1 MPNACRSR
9 ELERGKRT
17 SRTHRLHQGGISL
30 AREASAAAK
39 RRNTMA
45 TGTDEGVAAWR
56 RFGRVARAT
65 GPWNMVHHC
74 QPSTGLYPLSP
85 CICATYLASACIPV
99 PRNTRHTCPTQHPNY
114 CHPQMASARAQITN
128 NKYATCM
135 AGPHACKSRKS
146 GASAGLAVRV
156 ALLQASAL
164 RMVPLPHDNH

>member
-1 MPNACRSR
+1 MPKPGAGARKAHKPNSPLAPGWYFSGARSV
-9 ELERGKRT
+9 
-17 SRTHRLHQGGISL
+17 SGGETQEYDGDGHGRRSGSV
-30 AREASAAAK
+30 EA
-39 RRNTMA
+39 
-45 TGTDEGVAAWR
+45 
-56 RFGRVARAT
+56 FPQVARAT

-74 QPSTGLYPLSP
+74 QPSTGLYHLSP
-85 CICATYLASACIPV
+85 YICATHLASACIPV

>member
-56 RFGRVARAT
+56 RFGRLREPQAHGTWFTTANPAPASTISLPTYAQLTWPVHAFLYQEIRVILAQHSTPIIAT
-65 GPWNMVHHC
+65 PKWPRQGPRSPTTNMLPAWQVR
-74 QPSTGLYPLSP
+74 TL
-85 CICATYLASACIPV
+85 V
-99 PRNTRHTCPTQHPNY
+99 
-114 CHPQMASARAQITN
+114 
-128 NKYATCM
+128 K
-135 AGPHACKSRKS
+135 
-146 GASAGLAVRV
+146 AVRV
-156 ALLQASAL
+156 ALLQAS
-164 RMVPLPHDNH
+164 P